1 VPEQLSPQPLAAQA
15 THAERVAVV
24 GTGAIACG
32 LAALAARHGDVLML
46 ARSDASGRRAREE
59 LDRLCDGIDEQSTAG
74 GVEVV
79 LTHERLREA
88 TFVVEAVVEDAA
100 VKTALLAEL
109 GRHVPEQALL
119 ATTTSSLSVAELATA
134 SGRPACFVGLHVFN
148 PVARMRLVELCFP
161 AQATERTRERAR
173 AMCATLERTAV
184 EVPDLPGFVVNRLL
198 FPYLF
203 SAVRL
208 LEQTGMTPQDV
219 DLCMRMGAG
228 HPMGPLALLDLVG
241 LDVSCAIA
249 QAIDEPIPDRVAQLV
264 AQGRLGRKTA
274 AGFHDYPAPR
284 EALKDPKPKDSPRS

>member
-1 VPEQLSPQPLAAQA
+1 VHRQLNPQPIAAHA
-15 THAERVAVV
+15 AHAERLAVV

-32 LAALAARHGDVLML
+32 LAALAARRGDVLVL
-46 ARSDASGRRAREE
+46 ARSDASGRRVCDE
-59 LDRLCDGIDEQSTAG
+59 LDRLCAGTEEQSAARR
-74 GVEVV
+74 VEVV
-79 LTHERLREA
+79 LTPERLSEA

-100 VKTALLAEL
+100 VKRSLLAEL

-119 ATTTSSLSVAELATA
+119 ATTTSSLSVAELAAA
-134 SGRPACFVGLHVFN
+134 SGRPECFVGLHVFN

-173 AMCATLERTAV
+173 AMCAILGRTAV

-198 FPYLF
+198 FPYLLG
-203 SAVRL
+203 AVRL
-208 LEQTGMTPQDV
+208 LEQTGMAPQDI

-249 QAIDEPIPDRVAQLV
+249 QAIDEPIPDRMALLV
-264 AQGRLGRKTA
+264 EQGRLGRKSGG
-274 AGFHDYPAPR
+274 GFHDYPAP
-284 EALKDPKPKDSPRS
+284 ASG